1 MKPGYAMNENH
12 HKRVEI
18 LLEALPYIKEFS
30 GKTLVIKYGGAA
42 MKSEELKE
50 GFATDIALLKYV
62 GMNPVIVHGGGPDI
76 STYME
81 KLSMEVKFI
90 QGLRVTDAATME
102 LAKMVLVGKVNK
114 EVVAL
119 INQHGVPA
127 VGLGG
132 DDGRLILAQK
142 MDVFDDSGAPV
153 DIGQVG
159 RIVDINTE
167 VLDALGNDF
176 IPVVASVGAGSDG
189 ASYNINADEV
199 AAFLAVALEAE
210 KAVFLTDVEGLF
222 ADIDDPG
229 SLISQCSLSDVENMI
244 ATAAVSEG
252 MIPKLKAV
260 GEALGGGVNSAHII
274 DGRVPHAV
282 LLEIFSKAGVGTK
295 IEG

>member
-1 MKPGYAMNENH
+1 MTEQH
-12 HKRVEI
+12 QKRVEI
-18 LLEALPYIKEFS
+18 LLEALPYIKQFS
-30 GKTLVIKYGGAA
+30 GKTVVIKYGGSA
-42 MKSEELKE
+42 MKSDELKE

-76 STYME
+76 SLYME

-90 QGLRVTDAATME
+90 QGLRVTDPATME
-102 LAKMVLVGKVNK
+102 LAKMVLLGKVNK

-132 DDGRLILAQK
+132 DDGMLILAEK
-142 MDVFDDSGAPV
+142 RTVRDDEGNDV

-159 RIVDINTE
+159 RIVDFNTD
-167 VLDALGNDF
+167 VLENLGEDF
-176 IPVVASVGAGSDG
+176 IPVVASVGTDDRG

-199 AAFLAVALEAE
+199 AAGLAVALDAE
-210 KAVFLTDVEGLF
+210 KVVFLTDVEGLYE
-222 ADIDDPG
+222 DIDDAG
-229 SLISQCSLSDVENMI
+229 SLISQCTLKEIEEKI
-244 ATAAVSEG
+244 ASGAISKG

-260 GEALGGGVNSAHII
+260 STALNAGVISAHII

-282 LLEIFSKAGVGTK
+282 LLEIFTRSGIGTK
-295 IEG
+295 IE

>member
-1 MKPGYAMNENH
+1 MTEQH
-12 HKRVEI
+12 QKRVEI
-18 LLEALPYIKEFS
+18 LLEALPYIKQFS
-30 GKTLVIKYGGAA
+30 GKTVVIKYGGAA
-42 MKSEELKE
+42 MKSDELKE

-76 STYME
+76 SAYME

-90 QGLRVTDAATME
+90 QGLRVTDPATME
-102 LAKMVLVGKVNK
+102 LAKMVLLGKVNK

-132 DDGRLILAQK
+132 DDGMLIMAEK
-142 MDVFDDSGAPV
+142 RMVTGDDGEAI

-159 RIVDINTE
+159 RIVDFNTD
-167 VLDALGNDF
+167 VLENLGADF
-176 IPVVASVGAGSDG
+176 IPVVASVGTDENG

-199 AAFLAVALEAE
+199 AAGLAVALDAE
-210 KAVFLTDVEGLF
+210 KVVFLTDVEGLYE
-222 ADIDDPG
+222 DIDDAG
-229 SLISQCSLSDVENMI
+229 SLISQCTLKEIEEKVASGAISK
-244 ATAAVSEG
+244 G

-260 GEALGGGVNSAHII
+260 STALNAGVNSAHII

-282 LLEIFSKAGVGTK
+282 LLEIFTRSGIGTK
-295 IEG
+295 IE

>member
-1 MKPGYAMNENH
+1 MTDYH

-18 LLEALPYIKEFS
+18 LLEALPYIKQFS

-42 MKSEELKE
+42 MKSDELKE

-76 STYME
+76 NTYME
-81 KLSMEVKFI
+81 KLSMEVKFV

-132 DDGRLILAQK
+132 DDGRLIMAETK
-142 MDVFDDSGAPV
+142 EVFDDSGQAV

-167 VLDALGNDF
+167 VLAALGGDF

-189 ASYNINADEV
+189 SSYNINADEV

-210 KAVFLTDVEGLF
+210 KAVFLTDVEGLYG
-222 ADIDDPG
+222 DVEDPA
-229 SLISQCSLSDVENMI
+229 SLISQCTLGDIEKMLAKN
-244 ATAAVSEG
+244 AVSSG

-260 GEALGGGVNSAHII
+260 AEALIGGVHSAHII
-274 DGRVPHAV
+274 DGRVPHAL

>member
-1 MKPGYAMNENH
+1 MTGKH

-18 LLEALPYIKEFS
+18 LLEALPYIKQFS
-30 GKTLVIKYGGAA
+30 GKTVVIKYGGSA
-42 MKSEELKE
+42 MKSDELKE

-76 STYME
+76 NTYME
-81 KLSMEVKFI
+81 KLSMEVKFV

-132 DDGRLILAQK
+132 DDGRLILAEK
-142 MDVFDDSGAPV
+142 KKVFDDTGKSV
-153 DIGQVG
+153 DLGQVG
-159 RIVDINTE
+159 RIVDINSE
-167 VLDALGNDF
+167 VLTALGGDF

-210 KAVFLTDVEGLF
+210 KAVFLTDVEGLYG
-222 ADIDDPG
+222 DVEDPE
-229 SLISQCSLSDVENMI
+229 SLISQCTLADIEKMLVKS
-244 ATAAVSEG
+244 AVSSG
-252 MIPKLKAV
+252 MIPKLRAV
-260 GEALGGGVNSAHII
+260 AEALIGGVHSAHII
-274 DGRVPHAV
+274 DGRVPHAL

-295 IEG
+295 IES

>member
-1 MKPGYAMNENH
+1 MTEQH
-12 HKRVEI
+12 QKRVEI
-18 LLEALPYIKEFS
+18 LREALPYIKQFS
-30 GKTLVIKYGGAA
+30 GKTVVIKYGGSA
-42 MKSEELKE
+42 MKSDELKE

-76 STYME
+76 SLYME

-90 QGLRVTDAATME
+90 QGLRVTDPATME
-102 LAKMVLVGKVNK
+102 LAKMVLLGKVNK

-132 DDGRLILAQK
+132 DDGMLIMAEK
-142 MDVFDDSGAPV
+142 RMVKGDDGGEI

-159 RIVDINTE
+159 RIVDFNTD
-167 VLDALGNDF
+167 VLENLGADF
-176 IPVVASVGAGSDG
+176 IPVVASVGTDENG

-199 AAFLAVALEAE
+199 AAGLAVALDAE
-210 KAVFLTDVEGLF
+210 KVVFLTDVEGLYE
-222 ADIDDPG
+222 DIEDAG
-229 SLISQCSLSDVENMI
+229 SLISQCSLKEIEDKVLSGAI
-244 ATAAVSEG
+244 SKG

-260 GEALGGGVNSAHII
+260 STALNAGVISAHII

-282 LLEIFSKAGVGTK
+282 LLEIFTRSGIGTK
-295 IEG
+295 IE